1 MAQRPNGVAKVKYL
15 VLDVLKP
22 HQPNIVDLTREL
34 VLKLPGVTKISTTIV
49 EIDQNTE
56 SIKMEIYG
64 DDIKVNEI
72 KKILREYG
80 ASLHS
85 IDAVTIEEDEAE

>member
-1 MAQRPNGVAKVKYL
+1 VAQRSNNNAKVKYL

-22 HQPNIVDLTREL
+22 HRPSIVDLTREL
-34 VLKLPGVTKISTTIV
+34 VIRLPGVTKISTSIV
-49 EIDQNTE
+49 EIDQDTE

-64 DDIKVNEI
+64 NDVKVEEI
-72 KKILREYG
+72 KRILREYG

-85 IDAVTIEEDEAE
+85 IDAVTIEEEWS